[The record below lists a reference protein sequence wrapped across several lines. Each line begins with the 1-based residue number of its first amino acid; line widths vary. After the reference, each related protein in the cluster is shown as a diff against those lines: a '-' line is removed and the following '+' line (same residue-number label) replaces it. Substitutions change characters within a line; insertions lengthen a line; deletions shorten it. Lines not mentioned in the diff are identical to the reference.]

1 MARVKCTNSQ
11 GVDNRE
17 PQGNDTIAM
26 KRVSQKAGK
35 VPFDTVLH
43 NGR

>member
-1 MARVKCTNSQ
+1 MHKFT

-43 NGR
+43 LTLLHNGR